1 MSPWSRRRSSG
12 RVRPPHSVLQLASQT
27 GAPDAARP
35 GALMTEVL
43 GVSVSEGAGPS
54 PIAESL
60 VRAASR
66 SPRCP
71 RWRPWRDSSPSRTA
85 DRRPLS
91 LWRLPSVPLL
101 HTLLSWRRCTAG
113 RPASRH
119 FTATQR
125 GLRAPRAVRRGSA
138 VSTPSA
144 PAQAQ
149 ARVSG
154 TIFKESRL
162 RFWPRRHQMLAPCVQ
177 RPHWG
182 PSVSLLSKH
191 SW

>member
-12 RVRPPHSVLQLASQT
+12 RVRPPHSVLKLASQT

-43 GVSVSEGAGPS
+43 GVLVAEGAGPS
-54 PIAESL
+54 LIAE
-60 VRAASR
+60 RAPCEPPAAV
-66 SPRCP
+66 PAVLGGDP
-71 RWRPWRDSSPSRTA
+71 GETA
-85 DRRPLS
+85 HRAGP
-91 LWRLPSVPLL
+91 P
-101 HTLLSWRRCTAG
+101 TAG
-113 RPASRH
+113 HRHRGGFLQCPFSIHCSHGAGAPRVRPASRL

-125 GLRAPRAVRRGSA
+125 GLRAPHTVRRG
-138 VSTPSA
+138 SA

-154 TIFKESRL
+154 TRFKESRL
-162 RFWPRRHQMLAPCVQ
+162 HFWPRRHQMLAPCVQ

-182 PSVSLLSKH
+182 PSVSLLRKH